1 MIFNFLLLEA
11 PLSCSKRFKKSPAS
25 VKRKIRFI
33 TPAKMSFPGQ
43 KEPSPAS
50 ATARRS
56 CLTAEAEFPGKCP
69 TARIATVVLNLI
81 PGQ

>member
-1 MIFNFLLLEA
+1 MDYHFLLLKA
-11 PLSCSKRFKKSPAS
+11 PIRSSKRCENSTAS
-25 VKRKIRFI
+25 VKTKILFI
-33 TPAKMSFPGQ
+33 TPEKMSFPGQ
-43 KEPSPAS
+43 KEPSLAS